1 MAAVR
6 WTRSPNLIGAEIR
19 SRKERVRSG
28 LVELAGSHAARAEGE
43 MKARAPWNDRSGAA
57 RAGLFGQVT
66 SSGGDA
72 IEIVLGHT
80 VNYGVFLELGTSKM
94 AARPI
99 ILPVAN
105 ETAPKLAA
113 DASELVR
120 RLFGS

>member
-1 MAAVR
+1 
-6 WTRSPNLIGAEIR
+6 
-19 SRKERVRSG
+19 
-28 LVELAGSHAARAEGE
+28 